1 VGTDL
6 WSGLLPKFVDVSKSF
21 FARVGVQLAA
31 CSFCTFLLAH
41 NADAQDDQTKDIAQ
55 VAGDLYV
62 VHGDGHSTVFLV
74 TSEGIILADPINTEV
89 AVWLKKELATRFNV
103 PVRYVIYSH
112 HHYDHAAGAE
122 VFNDTAVFIAH
133 ENTRRALDDGSATL
147 PNNYVPRDKN
157 GDGRIVFEEAG
168 GTLQKFFQDVDRN
181 GDGAVTGAELL
192 ANVRRPDL
200 YYTDRM
206 TIVLG
211 GQAVE
216 LIHPGS
222 NHTDDMTA
230 LLFPKERVLFAADC
244 VNIRR
249 LSYGGFLGFP
259 PEQAI
264 ETIRMI
270 ESLDFDVVVP
280 GHGSALGSKVD
291 VLEYRRYFEDVVS
304 AVARGIAAGKTK
316 EELVQHLV
324 LPAYVSW
331 QRYDL
336 QQPVNVAQAYDYL
349 TSVRGVAR

>member
-1 VGTDL
+1 MSTSPL
-6 WSGLLPKFVDVSKSF
+6 LGLLVRSIDQNKSRF
-21 FARVGVQLAA
+21 SSFAIHLGA
-31 CSFCTFLLAH
+31 CLLCALLLALR
-41 NADAQDDQTKDIAQ
+41 AEAQDDQAKNI
-55 VAGDLYV
+55 VRVSSNLYV

-74 TSEGIILADPINTEV
+74 TSEGIILADPINEEV
-89 AVWLKKELATRFNV
+89 ATWLKEELATRFNQ

-122 VFNDTAVFIAH
+122 VFNDTATFIAH

-157 GDGRIVFEEAG
+157 GDGRITFDEAG
-168 GTLQKFFQDVDRN
+168 GTLQKFFKNVDRN
-181 GDGAVTGAELL
+181 SDGAVTGAELL

-211 GQAVE
+211 GQTVE
-216 LIHPGS
+216 LVHPGS
-222 NHTDDMTA
+222 NHTDDMTV
-230 LLFPKERVLFAADC
+230 LLFPDKKVLFAADC

-264 ETIRMI
+264 QTIRTI
-270 ESLDFDVVVP
+270 ESMDFDVVVP
-280 GHGSALGSKVD
+280 GHGTALGSKAD
-291 VLEYRRYFEDVVS
+291 VLEYRRYFEDLVA
-304 AVARGIAAGKTK
+304 AVADGITAGRTR
-316 EELVQHLV
+316 EDLMRDLV
-324 LPAYVSW
+324 LPEYVSW

-349 TSVRGVAR
+349 TSKRDVAP